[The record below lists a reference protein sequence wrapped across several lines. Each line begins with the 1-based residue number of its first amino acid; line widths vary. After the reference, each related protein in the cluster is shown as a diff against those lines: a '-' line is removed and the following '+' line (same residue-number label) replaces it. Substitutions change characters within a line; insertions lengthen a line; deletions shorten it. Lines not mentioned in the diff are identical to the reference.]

1 MQGSV
6 LLNIS
11 VRLKQHHIGDQI
23 YSRHWYQISLT
34 LLRYSSPTQPE
45 QVLGYVPL
53 DIALLDM
60 DVQQNSL

>member
-1 MQGSV
+1 V
-6 LLNIS
+6 TKFTVVIVINK
-11 VRLKQHHIGDQI
+11 V
-23 YSRHWYQISLT
+23 W

-60 DVQQNSL
+60 DVQQNSLWCQYNKHG